1 MRLGHIVPSKII
13 LFLSADSVP
22 PRLCSLEGY
31 FPETKFSASDAA
43 LMMPVAMAGRKYPF
57 PFRTRKSSSP
67 APMIL
72 RERESRWPP
81 AFFCLNHFFYN
92 FFFRNF
98 TKKLKLL
105 LTKNLLLYIVV
116 THSKRMDGLLAQ

>member
-1 MRLGHIVPSKII
+1 MAAGFFLFK
-13 LFLSADSVP
+13 LFL
-22 PRLCSLEGY
+22 LY
-31 FPETKFSASDAA
+31 
-43 LMMPVAMAGRKYPF
+43 
-57 PFRTRKSSSP
+57 
-67 APMIL
+67 
-72 RERESRWPP
+72 
-81 AFFCLNHFFYN
+81 